1 MRKLIFIFVLVL
13 LIPAAALAQG
23 NAFNFQGR
31 LNDGTNPA
39 NGQYDLQFK
48 LFDAITGGTQ
58 IGSTI
63 SRPAT
68 VLING
73 VFSVN
78 IDFGAAAFINPNTVF
93 IEIGV
98 KPAGSP
104 NAFTILGPRQQLTVV
119 PYAVRA
125 ATATTADSLSIVCIE
140 CVSDSQI
147 ASLDGGKVTGTVLTA
162 ATAEN
167 VTGIVAIENGGTGSA
182 TQNFVGLTA
191 DQMIEGN
198 KTFNGR
204 VSVNNITQP
213 ITANGLVKAMIYVTP
228 TGTIARC
235 YNGITNVS
243 TGNCGFSIAGLN
255 NGVYDVNFGFAVN
268 NRFIT
273 ITPYNI
279 QSASI
284 SATFETRVSLPNI
297 MIVFLKNQNNVS
309 VPGPFMIILY

>member
-98 KPAGSP
+98 KPAGLANDLASCRECSNCAIGTSFVP
-104 NAFTILGPRQQLTVV
+104 NAIMPLSC
-119 PYAVRA
+119 
-125 ATATTADSLSIVCIE
+125 ATAKRGNRIVRFVRIF
-140 CVSDSQI
+140 I
-147 ASLDGGKVTGTVLTA
+147 IGT
-162 ATAEN
+162 
-167 VTGIVAIENGGTGSA
+167 
-182 TQNFVGLTA
+182 
-191 DQMIEGN
+191 D
-198 KTFNGR
+198 FN
-204 VSVNNITQP
+204 S
-213 ITANGLVKAMIYVTP
+213 
-228 TGTIARC
+228 
-235 YNGITNVS
+235 S
-243 TGNCGFSIAGLN
+243 
-255 NGVYDVNFGFAVN
+255 
-268 NRFIT
+268 
-273 ITPYNI
+273 
-279 QSASI
+279 
-284 SATFETRVSLPNI
+284 
-297 MIVFLKNQNNVS
+297 
-309 VPGPFMIILY
+309 